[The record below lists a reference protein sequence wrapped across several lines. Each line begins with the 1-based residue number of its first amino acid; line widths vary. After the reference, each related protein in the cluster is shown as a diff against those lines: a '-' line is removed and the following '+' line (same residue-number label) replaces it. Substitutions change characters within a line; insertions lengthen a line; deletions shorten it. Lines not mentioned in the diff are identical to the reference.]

1 MFVDRLDDYKI
12 DNLRIMTKEMC
23 KYNLEMK
30 TCHLVPAKYSAGM
43 LNAKKVNE
51 LMFLTIFNYFQQILV
66 AFKYFVQS
74 DVLYDHRKK
83 PLTRLLS
90 NL

>member
-1 MFVDRLDDYKI
+1 MSMKMFVDRLDNYKI

-51 LMFLTIFNYFQQILV
+51 L
-66 AFKYFVQS
+66 
-74 DVLYDHRKK
+74 
-83 PLTRLLS
+83 TRVEFE
-90 NL
+90 

>member
-1 MFVDRLDDYKI
+1 MSKKMFVDRLDNYKI

-30 TCHLVPAKYSAGM
+30 TCHLVPTKYSAGM

-51 LMFLTIFNYFQQILV
+51 L
-66 AFKYFVQS
+66 
-74 DVLYDHRKK
+74 
-83 PLTRLLS
+83 TRVEFE
-90 NL
+90 